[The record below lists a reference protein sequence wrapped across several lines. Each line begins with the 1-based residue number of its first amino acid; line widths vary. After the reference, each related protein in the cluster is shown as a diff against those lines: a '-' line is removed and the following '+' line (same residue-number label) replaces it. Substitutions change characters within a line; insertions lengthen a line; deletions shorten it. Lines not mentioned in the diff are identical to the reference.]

1 MDSSNIDLI
10 LSDALGKL
18 KKEYPTFDFF
28 LFLQPFDKKM
38 FAHLGAEQKRQMES
52 EAIASATQ
60 VFERYVKQKS

>member
-10 LSDALGKL
+10 LSDALEKL
-18 KKEYPTFDFF
+18 KKEFPAFDFF
-28 LFLQPFDKKM
+28 LFLQPFDKRM

-52 EAIASATQ
+52 DAIAAATQ